1 MKRRRLGW
9 ADLEISELSLGA
21 MTFGTGMPP
30 IATVDEHLARAM
42 AERAVEAGV
51 NLIDTADVYSS
62 GESEEILAAI
72 LRAHRDE
79 LLVATKAGFGPS
91 GPHDAGLSY
100 DNVVACAEDSLRRLG
115 IDRIDLF
122 QLHRPDRS
130 VPIEETLRA
139 LDDLVDRGLV
149 RYFGVSNFTAAEVAY
164 AVGWQRARERPP
176 IAAVQVY
183 YSLVGRDVEHEIV
196 PLCTRQDI
204 GLLVWSPLAS
214 GFLARREGGRRSA
227 FAFPPVDPEVGA
239 RALDAVGAVADAR
252 GVTLAQVSIAWLLAQ
267 PVVTSVIIGASTM
280 AQLDDNLAAADL
292 VLTPDELLRLD
303 AATAPAPIYPAW
315 WDRAMGVS

>member
-1 MKRRRLGW
+1 VKRRRLGW
-9 ADLEISELSLGA
+9 ADLEVSELSLGA

-30 IATVDEHLARAM
+30 IANVDAQLAREM
-42 AERAVEAGV
+42 ADRAVEAGV

-79 LLVATKAGFGPS
+79 LLVATKVGFGPS

-100 DNVVACAEDSLRRLG
+100 NNVVACAEDSLRRLA
-115 IDRIDLF
+115 IDHIDLF

-196 PLCTRQDI
+196 PLCTRQDL

-214 GFLARREGGRRSA
+214 GFLARREGGRRSS

-267 PVVTSVIIGASTM
+267 QVVTSVIIGASTV